1 MCDRILMPDG
11 TEIESVRPDGACLC
25 NSTDDDIMRWIVEHV
40 PEMRIGTTLQ
50 IKRDSFGWIVAIEKV
65 DE

>member
-1 MCDRILMPDG
+1 MCDRLMPDG

-25 NSTDDDIMRWIVEHV
+25 NSTNNEILRWIVEHA
-40 PEMRIGTTLQ
+40 PKLQIGTSLE
-50 IKRDSFGWIVAIEKV
+50 IKRDPFGWIMTIGKV